1 MDLQK
6 DEGSKGNYV
15 PFVPFILI
23 RAFDTKHVDKSY
35 EIQQLIRISSD
46 ELKQVQEWCKVRHP
60 SAVLDGINTL
70 KYLDMCCPLYK
81 IQFNVC
87 DGMDEIKSTQ
97 FLNFILDRQPIPLWK
112 MLIDQKLK
120 QETEESARLKRKQMI
135 EDKRRKGEIGEIY
148 ECEYWQQL
156 DMDSIFTGLLDRHDS
171 RDKDLSEKRE
181 TPNERCVLIDDL
193 IKHLRGMLSATFNYL
208 DEQNR
213 DVDVKITRIINEKQN
228 GSEIEIKSR
237 EEKVKPEPFR
247 SMQIKDTISFLGRL
261 KTGDMVDHKSYR
273 GQGLYYCHR
282 NYLYTTTGEY
292 GYFLPSCAFE
302 MVLKYGLD
310 YFTESE
316 CGAEFVLVPN
326 DMRVTYLDSETSSS
340 SMSPFVVEISN
351 TKGNKLAIQLRDKV
365 NSEDYLTVNDKRF
378 EASMIEFY

>member
-1 MDLQK
+1 MDLHK
-6 DEGSKGNYV
+6 EEGLKGNVV
-15 PFVPFILI
+15 PLFILI
-23 RAFDTKHVDKSY
+23 RAFDIKHAGKSY
-35 EIQQLIRISSD
+35 EVQQLIRIPSD
-46 ELKQVQEWCKVRHP
+46 ELKQVQEWCKVRHH
-60 SAVLDGINTL
+60 SAVLDGIKTL
-70 KYLDMCCPLYK
+70 TYLDMRCPLYK

-87 DGMDEIKSTQ
+87 DGMDEIKSNE
-97 FLNFILDRQPIPLWK
+97 FLNFILERQPIPLWE

-156 DMDSIFTGLLDRHDS
+156 DMDSIFTGLLNRHVDRGDAD
-171 RDKDLSEKRE
+171 RTEKRE
-181 TPNERCVLIDDL
+181 NPNEECVLIEDL
-193 IKHLRGMLSATFNYL
+193 IKHLRGMLSTIYNYL
-208 DEQNR
+208 DDLDR
-213 DVDVKITRIINEKQN
+213 DSDVKITRIVNEKEN

-261 KTGDMVDHKSYR
+261 KTGDMVDHSSYR

-282 NYLYTTTGEY
+282 NYLYKTTGEY

-302 MVLKYGLD
+302 MALKHGLD
-310 YFTESE
+310 YFVESD

-326 DMRVTYLDSETSSS
+326 DMRVTYLDSESSS
-340 SMSPFVVEISN
+340 ISPFVVEISN
-351 TKGNKLAIQLRDKV
+351 TKGNKLAIQLRGKV
-365 NSEDYLTVNDKRF
+365 NSGDYLTVNDKRF